1 MATCASVLS
10 RVQLSA
16 TPWTAARQAPL
27 SMGLPRQE
35 HWTGCHFLLQGTFP
49 PRRRNH
55 VSCASCAG
63 RWAPHHRAPWEAP
76 TTGQPRK
83 SLDVCAGIPKAVGL
97 LDGDSLWKLKMNILR
112 HPLPD
117 TRPPTPS
124 GIFILLSRS
133 SSLFCRCTHSRAVSD
148 SFGLYF
154 SEGF

>member
-1 MATCASVLS
+1 MSDSFGA
-10 RVQLSA
+10 
-16 TPWTAARQAPL
+16 PWTAARQAPL

-63 RWAPHHRAPWEAP
+63 RWALHHCVPWEAP
-76 TTGQPRK
+76 TTGRPGK

-117 TRPPTPS
+117 TRPPHPLV
-124 GIFILLSRS
+124 F
-133 SSLFCRCTHSRAVSD
+133 LFCFLEVLPCSADVITV
-148 SFGLYF
+148 
-154 SEGF
+154 EQ